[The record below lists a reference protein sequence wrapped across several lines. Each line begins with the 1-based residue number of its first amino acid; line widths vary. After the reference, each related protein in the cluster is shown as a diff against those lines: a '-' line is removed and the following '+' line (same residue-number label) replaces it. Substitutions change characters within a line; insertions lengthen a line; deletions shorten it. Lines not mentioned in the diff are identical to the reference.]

1 MLSLRQ
7 GPARIGIGWGL
18 VLVGQFVALFAILA
32 LSGPGRIDIVDGQ
45 TRYEVARSLVEHGDS
60 VIRDPDVRYT
70 VFPGRDGQLY
80 TPYRFPQTGAGVV
93 AIVLADR
100 TGPVSEGRRHFSFA
114 LTSAFAGALLAVV
127 YTLWFRSLGHN
138 GLPALGW
145 GSAGLFCTPNW
156 FYATSTFDD
165 IWGAT
170 ALVGAV
176 ALASRRGWG
185 WALAAGLALGLA
197 FNCKQPLGLFVL
209 PVLAVAYDGKAPLGR
224 QWARLGLILAG
235 LAAGVAAYK
244 AYDYYKY
251 PPESLLAHAE
261 AWANRG
267 PLWNANPIPALL
279 SLSISLGAGVCWYC
293 PTWPIALRGL
303 AASYR
308 LDKDDRTKPG
318 EPAGLSRRDKPGGS
332 RTEVLSASPK
342 WVGLAVMAASAG
354 FVLFLSFVAFYKG
367 DPSWGPRY
375 LTPMLA
381 LWWLWAP
388 AGAARL
394 RRRLVVLLLFL
405 GAVVQL
411 LALSV
416 DPQRLHLERALPAVT
431 YSQPGWL
438 HFDPALSH
446 LLNRPREIGEIIA
459 SRHERAAAYSP
470 APSPTFAT
478 PGLSSRITEA
488 IWDYHVFASL
498 RPWWI
503 HQQYLPP
510 EERPVDLARTVMLL
524 TAAAAGGLA
533 LVLLGRHLLPSLNAS
548 YVSGR

>member
-1 MLSLRQ
+1 M
-7 GPARIGIGWGL
+7 GIGWGL
-18 VLVGQFVALFAILA
+18 VLVGQFVAVFAVVA

-93 AIVLADR
+93 AIVLADH
-100 TGPVSEGRRHFSFA
+100 TGPVSEGRRHFWFV

-127 YTLWFRSLGHN
+127 YTLWFRSLGQN
-138 GLPALGW
+138 CLPAVGW
-145 GSAGLFCTPNW
+145 GSAGIFCTPNW

-165 IWGAT
+165 VWGAT

-176 ALASRRGWG
+176 VLAGASRRGWG

-209 PVLAVAYDGKAPLGR
+209 PVLAVAYDWKASPRR
-224 QWARLGLILAG
+224 QWARLGLIVAG

-244 AYDYYKY
+244 VYDYYKY
-251 PPESLLAHAE
+251 PPEALLAHAD

-279 SLSISLGAGVCWYC
+279 SLSVSLGAGAFWYC

-308 LDKDDRTKPG
+308 LDK
-318 EPAGLSRRDKPGGS
+318 
-332 RTEVLSASPK
+332 
-342 WVGLAVMAASAG
+342 WVGVAVLAASAG
-354 FVLFLSFVAFYKG
+354 FVLFISFVAFYKG
-367 DPSWGPRY
+367 DPCWGPRY

-394 RRRLVVLLLFL
+394 GRRLVVLVLVL
-405 GAVVQL
+405 GVVVQL

-416 DPQRLHLERALPAVT
+416 DPQRLHLERALPSAT

-438 HFDPALSH
+438 HFEPALSH
-446 LLNRPREIGEIIA
+446 LLNRPREIGEILT
-459 SRHERAAAYSP
+459 SGHERSAAYSP

-478 PGLSSRITEA
+478 PGISSRITEA
-488 IWDYHVFASL
+488 IWDYRVFASL
-498 RPWWI
+498 RPGGFI
-503 HQQYLPP
+503 SSICPP
-510 EERPVDLARTVMLL
+510 RGGRSILA
-524 TAAAAGGLA
+524 G
-533 LVLLGRHLLPSLNAS
+533 P
-548 YVSGR
+548 